1 MLLILMSLLGR
12 GFPAH
17 TVLSSAMPLASRARD
32 RFPLLGPHHSKTLVQ
47 SETRGGGILRDEE
60 AVLLSRRD
68 LLDLLRP
75 KDDLWL
81 QDSVRRRVCHACVAG
96 GKREKEVCQSTSS
109 QQACTSSQQAC
120 MPAARSSALSLQ
132 SPLTLL
138 VQKKSTHRN
147 LPYPAYC
154 AQETARYGVA
164 SETGDLR
171 WLVLLCKECVS
182 GPRPLAPHLI
192 PLFR

>member
-1 MLLILMSLLGR
+1 LACKQFCPAIRLRSLRLSAGLQNNDLMTLQLLLILMSLLGR

-32 RFPLLGPHHSKTLVQ
+32 RFPRLGPHHSKTLVK
-47 SETRGGGILRDEE
+47 SEPETRGGGIVRDEE
-60 AVLLSRRD
+60 IVLLSRRD
-68 LLDLLRP
+68 LLDLLRS

-109 QQACTSSQQAC
+109 QQAC
-120 MPAARSSALSLQ
+120 MPAAHSSVLSLH

-138 VQKKSTHRN
+138 VQKNHRTCPCILCAGDST
-147 LPYPAYC
+147 
-154 AQETARYGVA
+154 
-164 SETGDLR
+164 LR
-171 WLVLLCKECVS
+171 CC
-182 GPRPLAPHLI
+182 
-192 PLFR
+192 FRDW